1 MAELTILQVVPRLD
15 SGGSEQAAVEIA
27 DALTRAGVCALVA
40 TEGGRLAT
48 AVARAGGAV
57 VTLPMASKNPIAL
70 LANARRLAHLIVD
83 REVNLVHARS
93 RAPAWS
99 ALLAARRTGRP
110 FVTTYHGAYGSVAP
124 FKNAY
129 NSVMARGDR
138 VIANSRYTAGL
149 IAARH
154 HVSPD
159 RIRVIYRGV
168 DLGKFTPEAIAPERL
183 ARLRAAWGIGQHQ
196 PVVLQAARLTSWKG
210 QPLVIEAARQ
220 MLSENRLS
228 GAVFVLAGDAQ
239 GRDAY
244 RHELAQLIA
253 ASGLEDRVKLP
264 GHCDDMPAAFAIAQV
279 AIIASTSAET
289 FGRTSIEAQAMG
301 CPVIVSDIGAAPET
315 IISAGADSQD
325 YTGWVVP
332 CRDPVAIAARTAE
345 ALTLPPEARAALGA
359 RARRHAAAK
368 FALNEMQQTTL
379 AVYDELLGTSLAAR
393 FASTPPRVARTPG
406 GRLPPSP

>member
-57 VTLPMASKNPIAL
+57 VTLPMASKNPMTL
-70 LANARRLAHLIVD
+70 LANARRLAHLIVE

-110 FVTTYHGAYGSVAP
+110 FVTTYHGAYGSAAP
-124 FKNAY
+124 LKNAY

-154 HVSPD
+154 HVPPD

-168 DLGKFTPEAIAPERL
+168 DLGKFAPEAIAPERL
-183 ARLRAAWGIGQHQ
+183 ARLRAAWGIGEHQ

-220 MLSENRLS
+220 MLSENRLG

-244 RHELAQLIA
+244 QHELAQLIA
-253 ASGLEDRVKLP
+253 ASGLEGRVKLP

-315 IISAGADSQD
+315 IIPAGADSRD

-332 CRDPVAIAARTAE
+332 CRDPAAIAARTAE
-345 ALTLPPEARAALGA
+345 ALTLPPEARAALDA

-368 FALNEMQQTTL
+368 FALSEMQQATL
-379 AVYDELLGTSLAAR
+379 SVYDELLGTSLAAR